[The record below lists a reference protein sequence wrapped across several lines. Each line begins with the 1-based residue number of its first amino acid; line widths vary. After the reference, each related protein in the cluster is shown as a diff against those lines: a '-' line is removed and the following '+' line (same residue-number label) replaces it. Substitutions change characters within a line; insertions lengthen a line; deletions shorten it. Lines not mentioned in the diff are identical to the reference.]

1 MLLRVLVMALRKIKL
16 GELIELSDET
26 NTNLK
31 YSLDNV
37 KGISIKKIFIETK
50 ADMQGVSL
58 KPYLLVKPDFFA
70 YVTVTSRNGEKITIA
85 HNTTDNTYIVSSS
98 YVVFKVKDKNV
109 LDSNWLFMYFNR
121 PEFDRYSRFD
131 SWGSAR
137 EVFSYES
144 MCDIEIELPDIDTQ
158 RKFVDVYLSMLENQ
172 KSYERGLEDL
182 KLVCDGYIEDL
193 RRRAACEEIRPYIEY
208 CSEKNSSL
216 SVKKVC
222 GIECSGQF
230 MDTKAKLQGVD
241 LSNYTIIKRGYI
253 AYNPSSINL
262 GSIALYCDDEWCV
275 VSPMYEVFKVKESQ
289 KLIPEYLMMWLS
301 REEFFRYAW
310 FYSVGSVRDTFNYN
324 LMKEVKI
331 PIPEKDIQQ
340 AIVDIYNA
348 YILRKEIN
356 EKLKI
361 QIKDICPILIKGS
374 IEEAKEA

>member
-1 MLLRVLVMALRKIKL
+1 MALRKIKL

-26 NTNLK
+26 NTDLK
-31 YSLDNV
+31 YSLDDV
-37 KGISIKKIFIETK
+37 KGISFKKIFIETK

-70 YVTVTSRNGEKITIA
+70 YVTITSRNGEKITIA
-85 HNTTDNTYIVSSS
+85 HNTTDSTYIVSSS

-193 RRRAACEEIRPYIEY
+193 RRRTACEKIRPYIEY

-230 MDTKAKLQGVD
+230 MDTRAKLQGVD
-241 LSNYTIIKRGYI
+241 LSNYIIIKRGYI
-253 AYNPSSINL
+253 AYNPSSIKL
-262 GSIALYCDDEWCV
+262 GSIALYHEDDDCI
-275 VSPMYEVFKVKESQ
+275 VSPMYEVFRVKEIQ
-289 KLIPEYLMMWLS
+289 KVIPEYLMMWLS
-301 REEFFRYAW
+301 REEFYRYTW
-310 FYSVGSVRDTFNYN
+310 FYSAGSVRDTFDYN
-324 LMKEVKI
+324 LMEEVKI

>member
-1 MLLRVLVMALRKIKL
+1 MALRKIKL

-26 NTNLK
+26 NADLK
-31 YSLDNV
+31 YSLEDV

-58 KPYLLVKPDFFA
+58 KPYLLVKPDYFA

-85 HNTTDNTYIVSSS
+85 HNTTENTYIVSSS
-98 YVVFKVKDKNV
+98 YVVFKVKDNNV

-144 MCDIEIELPDIDTQ
+144 MCDIEIELPDIETQ

-182 KLVCDGYIEDL
+182 KLVCDGYIENL
-193 RRRAACEEIRPYIEY
+193 RRKMPCEEIGPYIDER
-208 CSEKNSSL
+208 SEKNN
-216 SVKKVC
+216 
-222 GIECSGQF
+222 
-230 MDTKAKLQGVD
+230 DTKITNVLGISKEGFIDPRANMEGVS
-241 LSNYTIIKRGYI
+241 LTNYNVFYKDDFVYSPPR
-253 AYNPSSINL
+253 INV
-262 GSIALYCDDEWCV
+262 GSIGLYKGDKISIC
-275 VSPMYEVFKVKESQ
+275 SPIYNVFYVNNTK
-289 KLIPEYLMMWLS
+289 KLIPDYLMMWFKRS
-301 REEFFRYAW
+301 EFLRSTD
-310 FYSVGSVRDTFNYN
+310 FYSIGSVRNNFD
-324 LMKEVKI
+324 MDCMRDVKI
-331 PIPEKDIQQ
+331 PIPSIEIQQ
-340 AIVDIYNA
+340 SIVNIFNCY
-348 YILRKEIN
+348 LERKEIN
-356 EKLKI
+356 EKLKT